1 MVIDAGM
8 GYAFRPGEAVRNYS
22 PRPVKNGILG
32 YRARLVDLVSGGTG
46 LGLCPDGLGRCTTS
60 AFTLVE
66 LILLL
71 GVVLGILGAG
81 IAGCLRFLRREPS
94 GPPSL
99 RSRR

>member
-1 MVIDAGM
+1 MA
-8 GYAFRPGEAVRNYS
+8 AVRFL
-22 PRPVKNGILG
+22 LG
-32 YRARLVDLVSGGTG
+32 MLIAITVVVAALPAVVLVDLVSGGTG

-60 AFTLVE
+60 AFTVVE

>member
-1 MVIDAGM
+1 MA
-8 GYAFRPGEAVRNYS
+8 AVRFL
-22 PRPVKNGILG
+22 LG
-32 YRARLVDLVSGGTG
+32 MLIAITVVVAALPAVVLVDLVSGGTG